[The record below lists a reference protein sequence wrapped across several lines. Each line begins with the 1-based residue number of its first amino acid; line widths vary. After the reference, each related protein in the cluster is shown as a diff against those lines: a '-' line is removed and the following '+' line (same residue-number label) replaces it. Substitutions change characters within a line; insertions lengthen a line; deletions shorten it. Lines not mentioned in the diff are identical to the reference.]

1 MTITVDD
8 GRRAARSGAPSP
20 LPAVPAAA
28 RVEVLRFLAAYAY
41 SPSGV
46 DPPSRR
52 SRRLCAAIKAA
63 DPAALAA
70 GARTIA
76 GFVRSGTD
84 WAAYLDRAAVLVPV
98 PASVPRTMDETH
110 VSAGIAAALVHCGIG
125 ADVRELLVRAVPV
138 RKSATAPI
146 GARPS
151 VAEHFASLRIIQA
164 PVEPA
169 VAGLVLVDDVVS
181 RGRTL
186 LAAACRLR
194 ERFPQTPIV
203 ALALMRT
210 LGYVTA
216 LPRLAAP
223 CAGEIR
229 WRRGDAVRTR

>member
-1 MTITVDD
+1 MTITGDD
-8 GRRAARSGAPSP
+8 GRCAARPDAHSAIAAI
-20 LPAVPAAA
+20 PATA
-28 RVEVLRFLAAYAY
+28 RVEVLRFLTAYAY
-41 SPSGV
+41 SPAGV
-46 DPPSRR
+46 DPSSRR

-76 GFVRSGTD
+76 GFVRG
-84 WAAYLDRAAVLVPV
+84 RADFAVALEPRAVLVPV
-98 PASVPRTMDETH
+98 PASVPRPMGETR
-110 VSAGIAAALVHCGIG
+110 VSRGIATELVHCGIG

-151 VAEHFASLRIIQA
+151 VAAHFASFRIIQT
-164 PVEPA
+164 PIEPA
-169 VAGLVLVDDVVS
+169 VAAFVLVDDVVS

-194 ERFPQTPIV
+194 ERFPQTPIC

-216 LPRLAAP
+216 IPGLTAP
-223 CAGEIR
+223 CVGDIR

>member
-8 GRRAARSGAPSP
+8 GRCATGPGAHSVV
-20 LPAVPAAA
+20 PAIPAAA
-28 RVEVLRFLAAYAY
+28 RVEVLRFLSAYAY
-41 SPSGV
+41 SPTGV
-46 DPPSRR
+46 DPSSRH

-76 GFVRSGTD
+76 GFVRSDAGL
-84 WAAYLDRAAVLVPV
+84 AADLHRDAVLVPV
-98 PASVPRTMDETH
+98 PASESRPAGGTC
-110 VSAGIAAALVHCGIG
+110 VSVGIATALARCGIG

-151 VAEHFASLRIIQA
+151 VAEHFASFRIVA
-164 PVEPA
+164 TPVEPA
-169 VAGLVLVDDVVS
+169 AAAFVLVDDVVS

-194 ERFPQTPIV
+194 ERFPLTPIG

-210 LGYVTA
+210 LGYVTVI
-216 LPRLAAP
+216 PRLTEP
-223 CAGEIR
+223 CVGEIR
-229 WRRGDAVRTR
+229 WRREDAVRSR